1 MKLARLSHVVDI
13 VMLFPALEYGVGR
26 VSWWWSFRV
35 VIHVMMVKQGRY
47 AEGESEE
54 DKAAAEDVQA
64 QP

>member
-1 MKLARLSHVVDI
+1 M
-13 VMLFPALEYGVGR
+13 
-26 VSWWWSFRV
+26 
-35 VIHVMMVKQGRY
+35 IHVMMVKQGRY